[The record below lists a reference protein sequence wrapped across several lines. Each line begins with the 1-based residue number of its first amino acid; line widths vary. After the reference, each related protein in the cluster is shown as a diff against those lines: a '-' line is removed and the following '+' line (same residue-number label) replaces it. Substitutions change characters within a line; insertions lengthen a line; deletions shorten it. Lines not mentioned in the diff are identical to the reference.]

1 MQRLNGLKRF
11 FVSGKF
17 SRLGIFLFISVS
29 IWIVNELNATY
40 STYVKVPIRIEKM
53 PTGFLLQD
61 SVYFANAELKS
72 SGFGFLGNNLGIYSI
87 ESVTQYAIT
96 ETGLLYLSPNHFNQI
111 KIDKLPSNVEF
122 LNWANQDSIFLN
134 VIPSLSKRVKIL
146 PNINFKLKRN
156 FVLEKIDIQPETV
169 ELFGESQVIKNVDH
183 IYTEEL
189 NLGEISANSQ
199 HTLSFSNFPENELVS
214 FSPQEVSVSV
224 TVEEFTEKAYQV
236 GLKQLFENNDSLRNQ
251 LFLPEMVSVKVKAY
265 KNVLQDLSS
274 QELTNWILPRL
285 SLKNQKSYYTISAD
299 KLKVE
304 ILDVQ
309 FEPDSLRIFERIR

>member
-40 STYVKVPIRIEKM
+40 STYFKVPIRIEKM

-169 ELFGESQVIKNVDH
+169 ELFGESQVIKNVDY
-183 IYTEEL
+183 IYTEE
-189 NLGEISANSQ
+189 
-199 HTLSFSNFPENELVS
+199 
-214 FSPQEVSVSV
+214 
-224 TVEEFTEKAYQV
+224 
-236 GLKQLFENNDSLRNQ
+236 
-251 LFLPEMVSVKVKAY
+251 
-265 KNVLQDLSS
+265 
-274 QELTNWILPRL
+274 
-285 SLKNQKSYYTISAD
+285 
-299 KLKVE
+299 
-304 ILDVQ
+304 
-309 FEPDSLRIFERIR
+309 

>member
-1 MQRLNGLKRF
+1 
-11 FVSGKF
+11 
-17 SRLGIFLFISVS
+17 
-29 IWIVNELNATY
+29 
-40 STYVKVPIRIEKM
+40 M
-53 PTGFLLQD
+53 PAGFLLQD
-61 SVYFANAELKS
+61 SVYFGSAELKS

-87 ESVTQYAIT
+87 ESVTQYAMT

-111 KIDKLPSNVEF
+111 QIDKLPSNVEF

-156 FVLEKIDIQPETV
+156 FVLEKIDIQPKTV
-169 ELFGESQVIKNVDH
+169 ELFGESQVIKNVDY
-183 IYTEEL
+183 IYTEEF

-214 FSPQEVSVSV
+214 FSPQEVSVSL

-309 FEPDSLRIFERIR
+309 FEPDSLRIFDRIR

>member
-1 MQRLNGLKRF
+1 
-11 FVSGKF
+11 
-17 SRLGIFLFISVS
+17 
-29 IWIVNELNATY
+29 
-40 STYVKVPIRIEKM
+40 M

-111 KIDKLPSNVEF
+111 KIDNLPSNVEF

-169 ELFGESQVIKNVDH
+169 ELFGESQVIKNVDY